1 MAQDSRA
8 RFSDV
13 ITSEEELRAI
23 AGDIY
28 PGAVTK
34 VIDHLDEDSRAFIA
48 HAPFLLIGSASAE
61 LGVEVSP
68 KGDPAG
74 FVKVLDE
81 KTLAIPDRPG
91 NARMDTFRNVL
102 RDPHVGLIFLVPGRK
117 DTLRVSGRAQIVRD
131 MDLRRSMAV
140 DGKVPEMALV
150 IDVDHAFFHCA
161 KCVVRSGL
169 WDKDKWPDTTGMR
182 SLGAALIAAATRRRA
197 DAREAKA
204 VDDELAQD
212 EVDGLY

>member
-1 MAQDSRA
+1 MTASGNSR
-8 RFSDV
+8 FKDV
-13 ITSEEELRAI
+13 VTSEEELRAI

-48 HAPFLLIGSASAE
+48 HAPFLLLGSASAE

-74 FVKVLDE
+74 FVKIIDE

-102 RDPHVGLIFLVPGRK
+102 RDPHVGMIFLVPGRK

-131 MDLRRSMAV
+131 EELRASMAV
-140 DGKVPEMALV
+140 DGKIPDLALV
-150 IDVDHAFFHCA
+150 VEVDHAFFHCA

-169 WDKDKWPDTTGMR
+169 WDQSKWPDTSGLR
-182 SLGAALIAAATRRRA
+182 SLGAALIAAATKRRA
-197 DAREAKA
+197 AAAEAKA

-212 EVDGLY
+212 EVEGLY

>member
-1 MAQDSRA
+1 MSHPAA
-8 RFSDV
+8 GRFRDV
-13 ITSEEELRAI
+13 VTSEDELRAI

-34 VIDHLDEDSRAFIA
+34 VIDHLDEDSQAFIA
-48 HAPFLLIGSASAE
+48 HAPFLLLGSASTE

-74 FVKVLDE
+74 FVKIIDE

-102 RDPHVGLIFLVPGRK
+102 RDPHVGMIFLVPGRK

-131 MDLRRSMAV
+131 EDLRQSMAV
-140 DGKVPEMALV
+140 DGKVPDLALV
-150 IDVDHAFFHCA
+150 VEVDHAFFHCA

-169 WDKDKWPDTTGMR
+169 WEQSKWPDTSGMR
-182 SLGAALIAAATRRRA
+182 SLGAALIAAATKRRA
-197 DAREAKA
+197 AAAEAKA

-212 EVDGLY
+212 EVEGLY